1 MSFRSPRRIPL
12 GLKLGG
18 LSAVLLGLMA
28 IVVTIALVALG
39 NVSANGHRTYVD
51 SVKPMGALSD
61 ARATFNLNRALAFKH
76 ILDDDPQVMRELQA
90 TIDGNVKTVAADL
103 SQVRPTLSRADSRAD
118 YARLTGA
125 IDRYDRLRD
134 QLLAMSARGD
144 KAAAYAFS
152 AEKVTDVGNV
162 VTDAFDTLDA
172 NKQQIAGQEDA
183 DAQSTYASSRTL
195 VLVLLLGALVLGA
208 ALAFGLTRSIRRS
221 VNDLRSRLDSLG
233 AHCIGGLRDGLEH
246 MAQGDLTVAVTP
258 VTPPIER
265 ITGDELGDAAR
276 SVNGI
281 RAATIASVEAY
292 NATRASLG
300 GMIGEVSDVA
310 VTIGSSS
317 GEVAETSGEAGRA
330 VGEIAHAISD
340 MAEGAERQVR
350 MVESARVAAEATT
363 TAAERAREL
372 ADDGVGA
379 SEQATAAMSA
389 VRGATVEASEA
400 IRSLAAKSDEVSGI
414 AGTIGGIAEQ
424 TNLLAL
430 NAAIEAA
437 RAGEQ
442 GRGFAV
448 VAEEV
453 RKLAEESQAAAGS
466 IAELIDQIQG
476 ETATAVRVVEDG
488 ARRSD
493 EGAEIVARARDAFGE
508 IGGAVRDVAE
518 RIEAIATATTEVAAV
533 AEQSSASTEQ
543 VSASTEQ
550 TSASAQQI
558 AASAQELARTATE
571 LESLVGRFQLS
582 AA

>member
-1 MSFRSPRRIPL
+1 VYT
-12 GLKLGG
+12 KLTA
-18 LSAVLLGLMA
+18 AV
-28 IVVTIALVALG
+28 
-39 NVSANGHRTYVD
+39 
-51 SVKPMGALSD
+51 
-61 ARATFNLNRALAFKH
+61 ARYN
-76 ILDDDPQVMRELQA
+76 
-90 TIDGNVKTVAADL
+90 
-103 SQVRPTLSRADSRAD
+103 
-118 YARLTGA
+118 
-125 IDRYDRLRD
+125 RLRD

-152 AEKVTDVGNV
+152 ADKVTTVGNE
-162 VTDAFDTLDA
+162 VTDGFEALDTS
-172 NKQQIAGQEDA
+172 KQQIAGQEDA
-183 DAQSTYASSRTL
+183 DAQGTYDRSRAL
-195 VLVLLLGALVLGA
+195 VLALLAGALLLGGG
-208 ALAFGLTRSIRRS
+208 LAFTLTRSIRRS
-221 VNDLRSRLDSLG
+221 VSDLRSRLESLRT
-233 AHCIGGLRDGLEH
+233 HCIGDLRGGLEH
-246 MAQGDLTVAVTP
+246 MAQGDLTVLVTP
-258 VTPPIER
+258 VTAPIER
-265 ITGDELGDAAR
+265 ITRDELGDAAR
-276 SVNGI
+276 DVNGI
-281 RAATIASVEAY
+281 REATVASVEAY

-300 GMIGEVSDVA
+300 GMIGDVSQVA

-330 VGEIAHAISD
+330 VGEIAHAVSD

-350 MVESARVAAEATT
+350 MVEDARVAAEATSA
-363 TAAERAREL
+363 AAERAREL

-379 SEQATAAMSA
+379 STEATEAMSA
-389 VRGATVEASEA
+389 VRTATVEASEA
-400 IRSLAAKSDEVSGI
+400 IRALAGKSDEVSGI

-437 RAGEQ
+437 RAGDQ

-466 IAELIDQIQG
+466 IAELIEQIQS
-476 ETATAVRVVEDG
+476 ETATAVRVVEEG

-508 IGGAVRDVAE
+508 IGAAVRDVAQ

-543 VSASTEQ
+543 VSASTQQ

-571 LESLVGRFQLS
+571 LETLVGRFTLS
-582 AA
+582 VA